1 MMLRAGSSTGLSPPS
16 MLDSPTLTEPG
27 PGPMSPWLPLWAGA
41 LMLVIVSATGLAW
54 ARAMLPNSDQLT
66 RVGLSPAIG
75 FAALGLGSIAVDAT
89 GLRLSGTGG

>member
-1 MMLRAGSSTGLSPPS
+1 M
-16 MLDSPTLTEPG
+16 
-27 PGPMSPWLPLWAGA
+27 
-41 LMLVIVSATGLAW
+41 IVSATGLPW

-89 GLRLSGTGG
+89 GLRLSGTGGLVAAGLAFASGIAVAGVTWRRGHSMNALRQEDHPPD